1 MKKKINENVT
11 IKTVNVG
18 VFEIR
23 LSIAKIEIETQDKSW
38 KQIYA
43 AKTRPFA
50 ELTALIAKAE
60 GARMK
65 KDFAEEERNGNLV
78 HNLCYALYGTTLF
91 FYYPELCAEWIGRYN
106 EFAAGMKAA
115 MEEESLKGV
124 PEEVLKEAES
134 AINEA
139 DELLKQED
147 ETN

>member
-1 MKKKINENVT
+1 MFGKKKFNENMT

-23 LSIAKIEIETQDKSW
+23 LSQAKIEIETKDKSW

-43 AKTRPFA
+43 AKTRPFV
-50 ELTALIAKAE
+50 ELSALLAKAE
-60 GARMK
+60 FANMN
-65 KDFAEEERNGNLV
+65 KDTAEEERNGNLV

-91 FYYPELCAEWIGRYN
+91 FYYPELCTEWIGRYN

-124 PEEVLKEAES
+124 LEGGMEVS
-134 AINEA
+134 
-139 DELLKQED
+139 D

>member
-1 MKKKINENVT
+1 MFKKKKIKENTT

-23 LSIAKIEIETQDKSW
+23 VSQAKVEIETQDKSW

-60 GARMK
+60 FAGIK
-65 KDFAEEERNGNLV
+65 KDVEEETRLGDLV

-106 EFAAGMKAA
+106 EFAAGMKSA

-124 PEEVLKEAES
+124 PEEEMEVS
-134 AINEA
+134 
-139 DELLKQED
+139 D

>member
-1 MKKKINENVT
+1 MKKKINENTT

-23 LSIAKIEIETQDKSW
+23 VSTAKIEIETRDKSW
-38 KQIYA
+38 KHIYA

-60 GARMK
+60 GAHMK
-65 KDFAEEERNGNLV
+65 KDFAEETRNGDLV

-106 EFAAGMKAA
+106 KFAAGMKTA
-115 MEEESLKGV
+115 MEEGSLKGV
-124 PEEVLKEAES
+124 
-134 AINEA
+134 
-139 DELLKQED
+139 QD